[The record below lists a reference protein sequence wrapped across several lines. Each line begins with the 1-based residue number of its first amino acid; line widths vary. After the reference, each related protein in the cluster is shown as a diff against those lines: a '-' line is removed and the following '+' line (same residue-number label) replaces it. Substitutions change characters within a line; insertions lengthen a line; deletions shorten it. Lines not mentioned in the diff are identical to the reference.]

1 MIKRMN
7 RIWIVLFI
15 IAAIGMLAS
24 GLDVNTFGSD
34 GKNGTGLNTSYG
46 NNTTVAGERTFLNFT
61 FNASNDTCAN
71 ITSLDI
77 SFPDGFNLTPISNDS
92 ANITLTGFN
101 SNIDAKNCTII
112 GTKVLEI
119 TNSTAG
125 GCICNTTS
133 GSYFSVNLT
142 NTSNFI
148 IPTSSGTYP
157 IILSVTNATDC
168 VAETTVYLTV
178 NPVTVNPGPGPNIT
192 GIGPDSSDISD
203 HEGAARTFNITVNQT
218 VDISWTVNGTVLRTN
233 ADTTSGTYTNSNA
246 RPGIHTVQAVA
257 TNPNGTDTQT
267 WNWTVIANGSIRGK
281 ITDSRTGEPISYA
294 NISAVKKSGDTVIT
308 VSSRSD
314 GTYVI
319 PSIINGTYTLNVSEH
334 DYKWNNGSTVIV
346 LPGKLNSNGNVAL
359 SPDMVILSIKPG
371 ESTVKAAVAGNA
383 TIFNLTATNYGDNA
397 TFEVNYSFWGMQPGE
412 TIKINGNDTISFSL
426 NNNNEYENFNVSI
439 NCSTAN
445 YFWIEIIVKNS
456 SSGKSARIDLYSTML
471 NQTDYKTFGD
481 CNIDS
486 NASVIGGA
494 VLNNSNV
501 SSYATIDAS
510 MLWNSSVTEN
520 VTVQGGSVIYSEII
534 GSRSNINNGAL
545 IIDSLIDNS
554 TVSNSEIYGSYLIG
568 CTITDVILYCEDE
581 VEFINATITA
591 DSSGKARITG
601 GTNAEIN
608 IKDEL
613 IFTNI
618 YSTILIE
625 DLIKEIASMHIPADT
640 PTIIT
645 ESNTVDCDLNI
656 TANDPISIRM
666 VRTGLNPDGKGSDV
680 TRSTVLGDFLHIYCN
695 ESAVENAKLRMY
707 YDDPTGSYETVDI
720 YYYNNLSSTWE
731 KLATIKETSSGRT
744 YYETQGLDH
753 FSTFALMGVTS
764 EPSSGGSSGDTS
776 GSSGSSSSGS
786 SKYSWTTSTQTP
798 TSTESED
805 ATTGQPTP
813 TKTVG
818 EVSTEDVQATQTPTP
833 TETEDGGIP
842 GFTSIMFIAGLLA
855 AAYIIMRKKG

>member
-15 IAAIGMLAS
+15 IAAIGMLVS
-24 GLDVNTFGSD
+24 GLSVNTFGSD
-34 GKNGTGLNTSYG
+34 GKIGTGLNTSYG
-46 NNTTVAGERTFLNFT
+46 NNTTVAGERTFLDFT
-61 FNASNDTCAN
+61 FNASDDTCAN
-71 ITSLDI
+71 ITSLNI

-92 ANITLTGFN
+92 ENITLTGFN
-101 SNIDAKNCTII
+101 SNIGANNCTIA
-112 GTKVLEI
+112 GNKVLKI
-119 TNSTAG
+119 TNSTPG
-125 GCICNTTS
+125 GCIWNTTS

-148 IPTSSGTYP
+148 IPTSSGIYP
-157 IILSVTNATDC
+157 IILNVTNATDD
-168 VAETTVYLTV
+168 VAETTVNLKV
-178 NPVTVNPGPGPNIT
+178 NPIPGPIPKIT
-192 GIGPDSSDISD
+192 GIGPNSPDISD

-218 VDISWTVNGTVLRTN
+218 VGINWKVNGAVVQTN
-233 ADTTSGTYTNSNA
+233 AGTTSDTYTNSNA
-246 RPGIHTVQAVA
+246 RPGIHTVEAVA

-281 ITDSRTGEPISYA
+281 ITDNRTGDPVSYA
-294 NISAVKKSGDTVIT
+294 MISAVNKSGDTVIT
-308 VSSRSD
+308 VFSRSD

-319 PSIINGTYTLNVSEH
+319 SSIINGTYTLNVGEY
-334 DYKWNNGSTVIV
+334 DYKWNNGSTVLV
-346 LPGKLNSNGNVAL
+346 LPGELNSNGNVAL

-383 TIFNLTATNYGDNA
+383 TIFNLNATNYGDNA

-426 NNNNEYENFNVSI
+426 NNNEYENFNVSI

-445 YFWIEIIVKNS
+445 YFWIEIIVENS
-456 SSGKSARIDLYSTML
+456 SSGKSAGIDLYSTML
-471 NQTDYKTFGD
+471 SQTDYETFGD

-486 NASVIGGA
+486 NASIIGGA

-501 SSYATIDAS
+501 FSHATVDAS
-510 MLWNSSVTEN
+510 MLRYSSVTEN
-520 VTVQGGSVIYSEII
+520 VTVQGGSVIDWGVII

-545 IIDSLIDNS
+545 IINSVIDNS
-554 TVSNSEIYGSYLIG
+554 TVSNSEINGSYLIGLIG

-601 GTNAEIN
+601 GTNAEMN
-608 IKDEL
+608 AKMNVGDEL
-613 IFTNI
+613 KFTNI

-625 DLIKEIASMHIPADT
+625 DLIKENVSMNIPADT

-645 ESNTVDCDLNI
+645 GSNTVDCDLNI
-656 TANDPISIRM
+656 TTNDSISIRM
-666 VRTGLNPDGKGSDV
+666 DRTGLNPDGEGSDV

-695 ESAVENAKLRMY
+695 ESAVENATLRMY
-707 YDDPTGSYETVDI
+707 YDDPTSSYETVAI
-720 YYYNNLSSTWE
+720 YYYNTLSSTWE
-731 KLATIKETSSGRT
+731 KLTTIKKTSSGRT
-744 YYETQGLDH
+744 YYETHGLDH

-764 EPSSGGSSGDTS
+764 EPSNGGSSG
-776 GSSGSSSSGS
+776 GSSGS
-786 SKYSWTTSTQTP
+786 SKYSWVTSTHIP

-805 ATTGQPTP
+805 TTSGQPTP

-818 EVSTEDVQATQTPTP
+818 EVITDDVQETQTSTAPV
-833 TETEDGGIP
+833 ETEDGGLP
-842 GFTSIMFIAGLLA
+842 GFTAIMFIAGLLA
-855 AAYIIMRKKG
+855 AAYIIIRKRG